1 VTEVYGGTPGV
12 DFAGALGSI
21 GKKFEL
27 SLGDTRIV
35 HTPGKASKFYF
46 NLDHSGPFT
55 LSIGKVGELESELL
69 SYKTTTDPAWK
80 SKRVFNCKKKG
91 SRVSIEVEL
100 EPGAE
105 KYALQLVANIV

>member
-1 VTEVYGGTPGV
+1 VHGGAPAV
-12 DFAGALGSI
+12 DFAGTLGSS

-35 HTPGKASKFYF
+35 HTEGKATKFYF
-46 NLDHSGPFT
+46 NLDHAGAFS

-69 SYKTTTDPAWK
+69 HYRTTNDPVWK
-80 SKRVFNCKKKG
+80 SKRNFHCKKKG

-105 KYALQLVANIV
+105 RYALQLVANIV